1 MHKLMSILLSGLL
14 LVSNLTAESIV
25 HATATES
32 EQINLSTDAIIFSGN
47 GNLPLAK
54 EVAEYLNVPL
64 GDAIVSKF
72 NDGEIRIKIEDS
84 VRNKNVFI
92 IQSNSP
98 TKEQSVND
106 SIMELFLLVR
116 TMKRASAASITAII
130 PYYGY
135 ARQDRKVSER
145 VPISAADIALM
156 LEMAG
161 VDRVVTVDIHCGQIQ
176 GFFQEIPVDNLNGAA
191 MFVPHFTGKDL
202 KNVVVVSPDAGGVD
216 RAKRFGD
223 KLAKA
228 GIPSEMAMISK
239 ERAQAGVVASM
250 NLIGDVHN
258 ADVIIVDD
266 ICDTGGTLVKAAQL
280 LKDKGARRVFAA
292 ITHPVFS
299 NNAVEKIRKSVIE
312 EMVVANTV
320 RLRDQAADNICTI
333 SVGPLLGEAI
343 RRIAAGESLSVLC
356 Q

>member
-1 MHKLMSILLSGLL
+1 MGRLISFVLSGVLL
-14 LVSNLTAESIV
+14 IGSLVAENTIHQSTVTTNLPA
-25 HATATES
+25 
-32 EQINLSTDAIIFSGN
+32 DAIIFSGN
-47 GNLPLAK
+47 GNLPLTK
-54 EVAEYLNVPL
+54 EVADYLNVPL
-64 GDAIVSKF
+64 GEAIISKF
-72 NDGEIRIKIEDS
+72 NDGEIRIKIQDS

-92 IQSNSP
+92 IQSNSS
-98 TKEQSVND
+98 TNEQSVND
-106 SIMELFLLVR
+106 TIMELFLLVR

-135 ARQDRKVSER
+135 ARQDRKISER

-176 GFFQEIPVDNLNGAA
+176 GFFQEVPVDNLNGASV
-191 MFVPHFTGKDL
+191 FIPHFATKGL

-223 KLAKA
+223 KLAKI
-228 GIPSEMAMISK
+228 GIPSEIAMISK

-250 NLIGDVHN
+250 NLIGNVN
-258 ADVIIVDD
+258 GADAIIVDD

-299 NNAVEKIRKSVIE
+299 GHAVDTIRQSVIE
-312 EMVVANTV
+312 EMVVANTI
-320 RLRDQAADNICTI
+320 RLREAPPQNICTI

-343 RRIAAGESLSVLC
+343 RRIASGESLSDLC